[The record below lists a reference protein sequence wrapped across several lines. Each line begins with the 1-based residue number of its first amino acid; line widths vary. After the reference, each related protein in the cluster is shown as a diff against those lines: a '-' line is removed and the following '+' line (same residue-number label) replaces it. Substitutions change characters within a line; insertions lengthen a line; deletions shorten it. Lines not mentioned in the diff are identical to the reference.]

1 MLRKL
6 DPEFPDTNTL
16 SGSQERAILAG
27 LKVLI
32 DAAEAAYNNAHK
44 NKRQLYSTSWRSVG
58 SERPKRGNEISHKGF
73 AEALAKRA
81 TGNGRELQP
90 RETVEL
96 GHDKLTALGLK
107 EVDLQ
112 PGNFV
117 HLALAVGEYYTL
129 LE

>member
-1 MLRKL
+1 M
-6 DPEFPDTNTL
+6 
-16 SGSQERAILAG
+16 
-27 LKVLI
+27 KVLI

-44 NKRQLYSTSWRSVG
+44 NKRQLYSTTWRSVG
-58 SERPKRGNEISHKGF
+58 SERPKRGNEINQKEF

-96 GHDKLTALGLK
+96 GHDKLTELGVK

-117 HLALAVGEYYTL
+117 HLAVGSGEYYTL
-129 LE
+129 LEEVGAPEKYSASDHLHA